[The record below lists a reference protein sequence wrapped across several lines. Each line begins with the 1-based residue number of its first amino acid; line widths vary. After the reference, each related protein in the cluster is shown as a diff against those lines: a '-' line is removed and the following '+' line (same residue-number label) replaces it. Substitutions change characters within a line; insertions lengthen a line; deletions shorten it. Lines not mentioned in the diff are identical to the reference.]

1 MTIELKN
8 LAVKYQDHQVFEDL
22 NLKIPESSM
31 IAIVGPNG
39 VGKSTLL
46 KALAKLIK
54 PNQGQIVIEEDQVT
68 YVEQRVSFNLDFP
81 ITIKEL
87 IATALINNSNPVSVS
102 QALDLVQMTDLE
114 NKKINQVSGGQL
126 QRALIARAIV
136 HNKPVWLLDEPLNGI
151 DQETQEAILKIL
163 KAKTKT
169 GTTIILSSHD
179 LDKIEKYFDY
189 LVTLDD
195 YKKVQ
200 LSKVG

>member
-1 MTIELKN
+1 MTIEIKN
-8 LAVKYQDHQVFEDL
+8 LAVKYKDHQVFEDL

-46 KALAKLIK
+46 KVLAKLIK
-54 PNQGQIVIEEDQVT
+54 PNQGQIIIENQIT

-87 IATALINNSNPVSVS
+87 IATALINNSNPISVS
-102 QALDLVQMTDLE
+102 QALGLVQLTDLE